1 MVSGVKKPS
10 TSSEIALPSS
20 LPISSTGCLRRC
32 YTSGDYTRGPQG
44 GSALAQASSYE
55 REVLCFS
62 TDGRADDSPG
72 SSVARCSRVLICRC
86 SSSAWAVRFGGR
98 GPYHEHGSGAVR
110 LCSSKLWR
118 WVTAAA
124 DRAVAVLRE
133 DHPQEPPL
141 DGSGV
146 PGRHLAH
153 ASGTLALPLPS
164 ASHRQAMEVS
174 WPTRLCSLPYG
185 PSRFPACAVQCG
197 AHMRAVRQRQLC
209 PACTRTCSSSS
220 VAVQY
225 AGVGLQRG
233 ARVRAVHDDG

>member
-86 SSSAWAVRFGGR
+86 SSSAWAMRFGGR
-98 GPYHEHGSGAVR
+98 GPYHEHCSGAVH
-110 LCSSKLWR
+110 LCSSKLWI
-118 WVTAAA
+118 
-124 DRAVAVLRE
+124 RA
-133 DHPQEPPL
+133 
-141 DGSGV
+141 
-146 PGRHLAH
+146 
-153 ASGTLALPLPS
+153 
-164 ASHRQAMEVS
+164 
-174 WPTRLCSLPYG
+174 
-185 PSRFPACAVQCG
+185 
-197 AHMRAVRQRQLC
+197 RQLC
-209 PACTRTCSSSS
+209 LPF
-220 VAVQY
+220 
-225 AGVGLQRG
+225 
-233 ARVRAVHDDG
+233 AVHTGGAAVHLHTELLHPPPSPICTLGCGHRSRILLPSVRLQLAPCN